1 MIPAS
6 AVAPA
11 AAVTVALFCAVRGLV
26 ALPANL
32 LDSLVAPALIV
43 TTCAAL
49 LVAAMWSGGRAMRT
63 YRYRI
68 DPGGAPAGAIDH
80 EVAHADKSDQF
91 GGRVVRGRVFANG
104 SGYVDV
110 RMPPGAPIAHYVA
123 VDMAGARGEGENF
136 WTSPH
141 ARGDRA
147 NAADRVAHLSQ
158 AERDA
163 VYRQAERLAAP
174 RWWASGQAA
183 AVRRA
188 LQETGAY
195 R

>member
-1 MIPAS
+1 
-6 AVAPA
+6 VNA
-11 AAVTVALFCAVRGLV
+11 AGLGAIGLTGVALYCAVRAALAVPADILGSLAAPAVAVACCAVALV
-26 ALPANL
+26 AMT
-32 LDSLVAPALIV
+32 VA
-43 TTCAAL
+43 
-49 LVAAMWSGGRAMRT
+49 GGRAMRT

-68 DPGGAPAGAIDH
+68 DPGGAPEAAIEHEFRHVDKGA
-80 EVAHADKSDQF
+80 QF
-91 GGRVVRGRVFANG
+91 GGSCTEGRVYANG

-110 RMPPGAPIAHYVA
+110 RLPRGAPVEHHVA

-147 NAADRVAHLSQ
+147 NAAARVAHLS
-158 AERDA
+158 ADERDR
-163 VYRQAERLAAP
+163 VYREAEQLAAP
-174 RWWASGQAA
+174 RWWPSGSAS

-188 LQETGAY
+188 LQRTGSY